1 MLEGTESTQRN
12 ITLTVCEYALRTAY
26 LATRT
31 WLESYKMSG
40 SLTFSLFTRPF
51 VSGFGYAV
59 TLQLHSMLQSEPAFV
74 LLSQEVTRHSG
85 QDVAGN

>member
-1 MLEGTESTQRN
+1 MLGGMESTQRN
-12 ITLTVCEYALRTAY
+12 IILTVGEYALQTAY

-31 WLESYKMSG
+31 WLESYRMSG

-59 TLQLHSMLQSEPAFV
+59 TLQLHSICEPAFV
-74 LLSQEVTRHSG
+74 LLSHEVTRHSG
-85 QDVAGN
+85 KDVAGN